1 LNRQTS
7 LFVGSHRV
15 QQPFFWPTQPHS
27 NLSVDYSLCCVH
39 DFIQPVDF
47 PCFVLVMICAKEPGR
62 TRVCLCLGRRLL
74 VCIHAHTST
83 RPSMCDTP
91 STPSR
96 TVPVCVLPEG
106 MWDWSLASILSSVGR
121 LGPDPAP
128 EPRGCEP
135 PSTPSRAVS
144 VCVLPMGNGD
154 WGWLGVAG
162 WLGDGI

>member
-27 NLSVDYSLCCVH
+27 NLSVDFSLCCVH
-39 DFIQPVDF
+39 DFIQSVDF
-47 PCFVLVMICAKEPGR
+47 PCFVLVMICAKKPGR

-83 RPSMCDTP
+83 RPSLCGTP

-106 MWDWSLASILSSVGR
+106 MWDWSLASILSSQLFRHCRFLRTASLWCSGLRLEKGGHLRMVEGVSNANFFAIVG
-121 LGPDPAP
+121 
-128 EPRGCEP
+128 C
-135 PSTPSRAVS
+135 
-144 VCVLPMGNGD
+144 
-154 WGWLGVAG
+154 
-162 WLGDGI
+162 